1 MEVFC
6 LHSSV
11 HDFDF
16 ILSSQTNHPH
26 NHPHHHSVMKAT
38 QHSQMSVHLSVR
50 KQNPSN
56 NFKSHSSHLHFYLH
70 HNLYHHF
77 QHHPSSFNFATFKL
91 FSLFIFDCISEIRLN
106 FYKSL
111 NLWHN
116 VIWLDPLKLLRFL
129 WWLGTRWL
137 IRKQVLYSSNG
148 NAIFTTKRENG
159 WGGCPRICVRH
170 VTCYC
175 SFKVFHPNCW

>member
-16 ILSSQTNHPH
+16 ILSSQTNHPN
-26 NHPHHHSVMKAT
+26 NHPQHHSVMKAT

-77 QHHPSSFNFATFKL
+77 HHHPSSFNFATFKL
-91 FSLFIFDCISEIRLN
+91 FSLLVYMSFLMQICNEIRLN
-106 FYKSL
+106 LAQIFSGRYNSIDLQLPMIIILIFCLSISL
-111 NLWHN
+111 
-116 VIWLDPLKLLRFL
+116 F
-129 WWLGTRWL
+129 
-137 IRKQVLYSSNG
+137 Q
-148 NAIFTTKRENG
+148 
-159 WGGCPRICVRH
+159 
-170 VTCYC
+170 
-175 SFKVFHPNCW
+175 